1 MGRYWWEHTDQK
13 RRDTTTKAENNG
25 FIVPSVGGR
34 LWEMWRR
41 LCPGAPQEE
50 RRAPGELEKTK
61 RSTHQGR
68 RGRSPPPPLLDVG
81 RDNRGQ
87 GGEESRALAPVQR
100 RVRHLGHPPPPKKE
114 NWKGGDYHTVEVVG
128 TRERDQGRH
137 HSRASMKGT
146 RGLRRGSTGGDS

>member
-1 MGRYWWEHTDQK
+1 MGDVEEAVSWRPPGGEEGARGVGKNQEVH
-13 RRDTTTKAENNG
+13 
-25 FIVPSVGGR
+25 PSR
-34 LWEMWRR
+34 
-41 LCPGAPQEE
+41 EE
-50 RRAPGELEKTK
+50 RSE
-61 RSTHQGR
+61 S
-68 RGRSPPPPLLDVG
+68 SPPLLDVG

-137 HSRASMKGT
+137 HSRASVKGT